1 MIDMLSGRDGAR
13 KGLIFRVKSVN
24 FIRLRGKSL
33 EKPNK
38 MPVLAALKVGAMYKS
53 LNLYNIFT

>member
-1 MIDMLSGRDGAR
+1 MIDMLSGRNGAR
-13 KGLIFRVKSVN
+13 KGLIFRVKSVH
-24 FIRLRGKSL
+24 FIRLRGKRL

-38 MPVLAALKVGAMYKS
+38 IPILAALKFGAMYKS